1 MFVDYLSTILT
12 TVHKVP
18 APVDPEKSFQEL
30 EVDSLSLAELGAH
43 LEDEFELTIDEEELT
58 PSTTVAELAGLLE
71 SGGAVLPA

>member
-18 APVDPEKSFQEL
+18 GPVDPEKSFQEL
-30 EVDSLSLAELGAH
+30 DVDSLSLAELGAQ
-43 LEDEFELTIDEEELT
+43 LEDEFEVTIDEEELT
-58 PSTTVAELAGLLE
+58 PSTTVAELAVLLE